1 MKKRMT
7 FAFILIIS
15 IFFTVNAQEKEMT
28 MNASVSI
35 GTKSYSVT
43 AEDNDAAK
51 AFFGR
56 LPISITMNE
65 WAGNSEYYARLS
77 EKINTD
83 GIKSPSVFE
92 TGDIAI
98 YNNISLVIFY
108 ADTKNAAGYAKIGH
122 IVEAEGVKDALKAAK
137 GKVIFT
143 HMSEK

>member
-7 FAFILIIS
+7 FAFILMIS

-43 AEDNDAAK
+43 AEDNEAAK
-51 AFFGR
+51 FFFDR
-56 LPISITMNE
+56 VPRSLTMNE

-98 YNNISLVIFY
+98 YNNTSLVIFY
-108 ADTKNAAGYAKIGH
+108 ADTKNTAGYAKIGH
-122 IVEAEGVKDALKAAK
+122 ITEAVGLKDALKAAK

>member
-1 MKKRMT
+1 MT

-108 ADTKNAAGYAKIGH
+108 VDTKNAAGYAKIGH
-122 IVEAEGVKDALKAAK
+122 IVEATELKDALKAAK

>member
-7 FAFILIIS
+7 FAFILMIS

-65 WAGNSEYYARLS
+65 WAGNSEYYAKLS
-77 EKINTD
+77 KKINTD
-83 GIKSPSVFE
+83 GIKSPSAFE

-98 YNNISLVIFY
+98 YNNTSLVIFY
-108 ADTKNAAGYAKIGH
+108 ADTKNTAGYAKIGH

>member
-1 MKKRMT
+1 MF
-7 FAFILIIS
+7 FAFILMTS

-28 MNASVSI
+28 MNAAVSI
-35 GTKSYSVT
+35 GLKTYSVT
-43 AEDNDAAK
+43 VEDNDAAK
-51 AFFGR
+51 VFFDR
-56 LPISITMNE
+56 VPLSLTLNE

-83 GIKSPSVFE
+83 GIKSPSAFE

-98 YNNISLVIFY
+98 YNNTSLVIFY
-108 ADTKNAAGYAKIGH
+108 ADTKNTEGYAKIGH
-122 IVEAEGVKDALKAAK
+122 IVESEGMKDALKAAK